1 MRNHNCFFKKSK
13 INFLVFAAQFMQL
26 VQKFKLKLSTSLVNE
41 IMNAF
46 EGPRNTV
53 DQEQLKSFYL
63 EEYPETIAA
72 LSKLKKKKFKIA
84 K

>member
-1 MRNHNCFFKKSK
+1 MH
-13 INFLVFAAQFMQL
+13 L

-46 EGPRNTV
+46 EGPHNTV
-53 DQEQLKSFYL
+53 DEELLKSFYL
-63 EEYPETIAA
+63 EEYPEIAA
-72 LSKLKKKKFKIA
+72 LKLNKKKFKIA